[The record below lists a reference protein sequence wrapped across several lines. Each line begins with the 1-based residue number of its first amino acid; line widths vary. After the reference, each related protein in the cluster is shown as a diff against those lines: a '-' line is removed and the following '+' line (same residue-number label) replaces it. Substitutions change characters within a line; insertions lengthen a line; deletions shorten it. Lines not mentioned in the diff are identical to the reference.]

1 MLLDGKIIGNNL
13 AKIRRVEFQMDSK
26 TQFAKEIL
34 HLDRDYYNRLELKML
49 ALRWLST
56 FLIY

>member
-34 HLDRDYYNRLELKML
+34 HLDRDYYNRLENEKLKL
-49 ALRWLST
+49 Q
-56 FLIY
+56 Y